1 MGVLGCGFCG
11 FQIRYHG
18 EPEGTE
24 PVEHIFTTINNWR
37 ELEKSTLTADWLEN
51 EHEEFFIYALRC
63 KRCGTFTFFNYLL
76 NNIGTYTPVENF
88 SAAPMQEPFDFG
100 SFWDDFQ
107 WFDITE
113 SDITAAEV
121 FTKFPGNRW
130 LAKNET
136 EMRLYGDAARTK
148 CIAQFKRFQRPAKVT
163 VATMTLDAFKKILRE
178 YDDEIDFSYKKIC
191 YEVIKEKIDGGK
203 IKIIVNEDFDLHI
216 LKYSATV
223 DADADFTDD
232 LCNTK
237 IFPDGKSIAEAQAE
251 IFL

>member
-1 MGVLGCGFCG
+1 MGVIGCGFCG

-18 EPEGTE
+18 EPEGKY
-24 PVEHIFTTINNWR
+24 PVAHYFCT
-37 ELEKSTLTADWLEN
+37 LEKWRKFEN
-51 EHEEFFIYALRC
+51 AIVLDVPRVESWRC
-63 KRCGTFTFFNYLL
+63 KRCGTFIFFDYLL
-76 NNIGTYTPVENF
+76 KNMGSYTPVENF

-100 SFWDDFQ
+100 PFWDDFQ

-113 SDITAAEV
+113 SDVTAAEV

-130 LAKNET
+130 LAKNEN
-136 EMRLYGDAARTK
+136 EMRLYEDAARTK
-148 CIAQFKRFQRPAKVT
+148 CIAQFRRFQRLEKIT

-178 YDDEIDFSYKKIC
+178 YGGEIDFSYKKTC
-191 YEVIKEKIDGGK
+191 YEIIKEKIDGGK

-223 DADADFTDD
+223 DAGADFTDD
-232 LCNTK
+232 LCNAK
-237 IFPDGKSIAEAQAE
+237 IFSDGKSIVEVQAE